1 MLEYIFLQFFLL
13 NLFVDALNVA
23 VRQLNSFISIPTR
36 VDLGTRWDVYRNQ
49 FERLLSI
56 AEILLFLMS
65 AAIFGQDPA
74 GPAPSQKGYDPAI
87 WKHISGTQK
96 YRESITGGDEHYR
109 IQLKRALKDNTYL
122 Q

>member
-13 NLFVDALNVA
+13 SLFVAALNVA

-65 AAIFGQDPA
+65 AAIFGQNPA
-74 GPAPSQKGYDPAI
+74 GPAAS
-87 WKHISGTQK
+87 
-96 YRESITGGDEHYR
+96 
-109 IQLKRALKDNTYL
+109 
-122 Q
+122 

>member
-1 MLEYIFLQFFLL
+1 MFLQFFLL

-36 VDLGTRWDVYRNQ
+36 VDLGTRWDVYRNK

-56 AEILLFLMS
+56 AEIPLFLMS
-65 AAIFGQDPA
+65 AAIFGQSPA
-74 GPAPSQKGYDPAI
+74 GSEISQTRDDSAI